1 MHLIAGK
8 IGMEQKITIRIG
20 EKKYAMTAK
29 SPEQEEIY
37 RLAAASV
44 NKMLSLYT
52 DKFPGKELTEILS
65 LVALNESIGG
75 ITAKKKLDALMKD
88 IDSLET
94 QTDTY
99 LENIDGQP
107 LAKTR

>member
-1 MHLIAGK
+1 
-8 IGMEQKITIRIG
+8 MEQKITIRIG
-20 EKKYAMTAK
+20 EKKYAMTAN

-52 DKFPGKELTEILS
+52 DKFPGKDLTEILS
-65 LVALNESIGG
+65 FVALNESIGG

-88 IDSLET
+88 FETLEN
-94 QTDTY
+94 QTDRY